1 MKHQIQ
7 TAVLDALQPMGM
19 QQNQQTVM
27 GPSAVGARG
36 NPLGQTPWAS
46 SGYTASSLYVYEV
59 DTTNLNTNTAAQLSF
74 QIAQDS
80 DFFWTK
86 FCAFALVSATA
97 TTRSADQLP
106 AVTALIT
113 NTTTGRQYSSNPV
126 PLPNFAG
133 NAQFPFIL
141 PVMTLFAAKSV
152 IQINLFNEG
161 SVEYSNLQL
170 SFIGVKAFTAS

>member
-1 MKHQIQ
+1 MIPMK
-7 TAVLDALQPMGM
+7 M
-19 QQNQQTVM
+19 QQNQQM
-27 GPSAVGARG
+27 SPSALSARG
-36 NPLGQTPWAS
+36 QPLGQTPWADPTK
-46 SGYTASSLYVYEV
+46 YTASTFYVYEV
-59 DTTNLNTNTAAQLSF
+59 DLPLQAGTTTQTPLVAQTSLPLTF

-86 FCAFALVSATA
+86 LCAFALVDDTA

-106 AVTALIT
+106 AVTALII
-113 NTTTGRQYSSNPV
+113 NTTTGRQYSTNPV

-141 PVMTLFAAKSV
+141 PVMTLFANKSV

-161 SVEYSNLQL
+161 DVDYSNLHL
-170 SFIGVKAFTAS
+170 SFIGVKAFTV

>member
-1 MKHQIQ
+1 MKMMKFP
-7 TAVLDALQPMGM
+7 APMKE
-19 QQNQQTVM
+19 QSVQ

-36 NPLGQTPWAS
+36 NPLGQTPWADPTK
-46 SGYTASSLYVYEV
+46 YTASTFYIYEV
-59 DTTNLNTNTAAQLSF
+59 DLPLTAGGDTTPLAAGASLPLTF

-86 FCAFALVSATA
+86 LCAFALVADTA

-106 AVTALIT
+106 AVTALIV

-141 PVMTLFAAKSV
+141 PVMTLFQNKSV

-161 SVEYSNLQL
+161 DVDYSNLQL
-170 SFIGVKAFTAS
+170 SFIGVKAFTVGS